1 MINGH
6 GLRWT
11 NSESKGMTKREMIR
25 GLKAGLTLVLDS
37 WAYPYEREALQEL
50 VNAGL
55 IEISEAIVGD
65 QYAYHRVTWKQ
76 PETHKQELSCR

>member
-11 NSESKGMTKREMIR
+11 NSESKGMTKREMIG